1 MNRSSLPKNEVLEL
15 IHSTLKHDKSYKNGN
30 VISTMCTYPDT
41 FAQQL
46 FSTFIDRNIGDANL
60 FPGVVELENEVI
72 SSLGELLHN
81 PDAYGNIVTG
91 GTEANFLALWA
102 YRELSGKHTI
112 IVPETAHFSLYKSA
126 NILNLKTKTVK
137 VTEQRQMDIAET
149 EKAIDDDTFC
159 IVGIA
164 GTTELGVIDPISELS
179 ALCLKYNLYLHI
191 DAAFGGFVI
200 PFMKDLG
207 YDIID
212 FDFSLPGVSSITI
225 DPHKMGLC
233 PIPAGGI
240 LFRNEELT
248 KKIKWSVSYL
258 SGGHTEQTTFVSSRS
273 GAAVIAVWGMLNYL
287 GYEGYN
293 DIIQSCM
300 HVTDYLVAELD
311 KFDELYPIQHPTMN
325 IVGVASNKSNIVL
338 IAEAMRDKGWAISLF
353 TEHLR
358 IVLRQSVTKK
368 VINKFIHDIKE
379 VLTCIQAK
387 I

>member
-258 SGGHTEQTTFVSSRS
+258 SGGHTAQTTFVSSRS

-293 DIIQSCM
+293 DIIKRCM

-379 VLTCIQAK
+379 VLICIQAK

>member
-60 FPGVVELENEVI
+60 FPGVVELEKEVI

-258 SGGHTEQTTFVSSRS
+258 SGGHTAQTTFVSSRS

-293 DIIQSCM
+293 DIIKRCM

>member
-1 MNRSSLPKNEVLEL
+1 MNRNSLPKTEVLEL
-15 IHSTLKHDKSYKNGN
+15 IRSALKHDKSYKKGN

-41 FAQQL
+41 FAQEL

-60 FPGVVELENEVI
+60 FPGVVGLEKESI
-72 SSLGELLHN
+72 RMLGAMLHN
-81 PDAYGNIVTG
+81 SDAYGNIVTG

-126 NILNLKTKTVK
+126 NILNLTIKTVRVDK
-137 VTEQRQMDIAET
+137 QRRMNIAET

-179 ALCLKYNLYLHI
+179 ELCIKHKIYLHI

-200 PFMKDLG
+200 PFMKDMG
-207 YDIID
+207 YDVAD
-212 FDFSLPGVSSITI
+212 FDFAFPGVTSITI
-225 DPHKMGLC
+225 DPHKMGMC

-240 LFRNEELT
+240 LFRNKELT
-248 KKIKWSVSYL
+248 RKIEWSVSYL
-258 SGGHTEQTTFVSSRS
+258 SGGHTAQTTFVSTRS
-273 GAAVIAVWGMLNYL
+273 GASVIAVWGMLNYL

-293 DIIQSCM
+293 DIIKRCL
-300 HVTDYLVAELD
+300 HVREHLLSELA
-311 KFDELYPIQHPTMN
+311 KIEELSPIQPPIMN
-325 IVGVASNKSNIVL
+325 IVGVTSTKYNIVL
-338 IAEAMRDKGWAISLF
+338 IAEALRGKGWAISLF
-353 TEHLR
+353 TEHMR
-358 IVLRQSVTKK
+358 IVLRPSVTKK
-368 VINKFIHDIKE
+368 VIDSFIHDIKE

>member
-15 IHSTLKHDKSYKNGN
+15 IHSTLKHDKSYKKGN

-287 GYEGYN
+287 GYEGYD
-293 DIIQSCM
+293 DIIKRCM

-379 VLTCIQAK
+379 VLICIQAK

>member
-15 IHSTLKHDKSYKNGN
+15 IHSTLKHDKSYKKGN

-258 SGGHTEQTTFVSSRS
+258 SGGHTAQTTFVSSRS

-293 DIIQSCM
+293 DIIKRCM

>member
-15 IHSTLKHDKSYKNGN
+15 IHSTLKHDKSYKKGN

-60 FPGVVELENEVI
+60 FPGVVELEKEVI

-179 ALCLKYNLYLHI
+179 ALCLKHNLYLHI

-248 KKIKWSVSYL
+248 KKIKWRVSYL

-311 KFDELYPIQHPTMN
+311 KIDELYPIQHPTMN

-379 VLTCIQAK
+379 VLICIQAK

>member
-60 FPGVVELENEVI
+60 FPGVVELEKEVI

-379 VLTCIQAK
+379 VLICIQAK

>member
-287 GYEGYN
+287 GYEGYD
-293 DIIQSCM
+293 DIIKRCM

-368 VINKFIHDIKE
+368 
-379 VLTCIQAK
+379 
-387 I
+387 

>member
-60 FPGVVELENEVI
+60 FPGVVELEKEVI

>member
-1 MNRSSLPKNEVLEL
+1 MNRNSLAKNEVLEL
-15 IHSTLKHDKSYKNGN
+15 IRSTLKHDKSYKKGN

-41 FAQQL
+41 FAQEL
-46 FSTFIDRNIGDANL
+46 FSTFIDRNIGDSNL
-60 FPGVVELENEVI
+60 FPGVVKLEKESI
-72 SSLGELLHN
+72 HLLGEMLHN

-126 NILNLKTKTVK
+126 NILNLTVKTVR
-137 VTEQRQMDIAET
+137 VNEQRQMDIAET

-179 ALCLKYNLYLHI
+179 DLCLKHKLYLHI

-200 PFMKDLG
+200 PFMKDMG
-207 YDIID
+207 YDVAD
-212 FDFSLPGVSSITI
+212 FDFALPGVSSITI
-225 DPHKMGLC
+225 DPHKMGMC

-240 LFRNEELT
+240 LFRNKELT
-248 KKIKWSVSYL
+248 KKIEWSVSYL
-258 SGGHTEQTTFVSSRS
+258 SGGHTAQTTFVSSRS
-273 GAAVIAVWGMLNYL
+273 GASVVAVWGMLNYL

-293 DIIQSCM
+293 DIIKKCM
-300 HVTDYLVAELD
+300 HVREHLLSELA
-311 KFDELYPIQHPTMN
+311 KIDELCPIQSPIMN
-325 IVGVASNKSNIVL
+325 IVGVTSTKYNIVL
-338 IAEAMRDKGWAISLF
+338 IAEALRDKGWSISLF
-353 TEHLR
+353 TEHMR
-358 IVLRQSVTKK
+358 IVLRPSVTKI
-368 VINKFIHDIKE
+368 VIDSFIHDIKE
-379 VLTCIQAK
+379 VLSCIQAK

>member
-293 DIIQSCM
+293 DIIKRCM

>member
-15 IHSTLKHDKSYKNGN
+15 IHSTLKHDKSYKKGN

-60 FPGVVELENEVI
+60 FPGVVELEKEVI

-258 SGGHTEQTTFVSSRS
+258 SGGHTAQTTFVSSRS

-293 DIIQSCM
+293 DIIKRCM

>member
-287 GYEGYN
+287 GYEGYD
-293 DIIQSCM
+293 DIIKRCM

-311 KFDELYPIQHPTMN
+311 KIDELYPIQHPTMN

-379 VLTCIQAK
+379 VLICIQAK

>member
-258 SGGHTEQTTFVSSRS
+258 SGGHTAQTTFVSSRS

-293 DIIQSCM
+293 DIIKRCM

>member
-15 IHSTLKHDKSYKNGN
+15 IRTALKHDKSYKNGN
-30 VISTMCTYPDT
+30 VISTMCTYPDK
-41 FAQQL
+41 FAQEL

-60 FPGVVELENEVI
+60 FPGVVELEKEAI
-72 SSLGELLHN
+72 HMLGSLLHN
-81 PDAYGNIVTG
+81 PNAYGNIVTG

-137 VTEQRQMDIAET
+137 VTEQRQMDITET
-149 EKAIDDDTFC
+149 EEAIDDDTFC

-179 ALCLKYNLYLHI
+179 TLCEKYKLYLHI

-200 PFMKDLG
+200 PFLKDMN
-207 YDIID
+207 YDVED

-225 DPHKMGLC
+225 DSHKMGMC

-248 KKIKWSVSYL
+248 EKIKWSVSYL
-258 SGGHTEQTTFVSSRS
+258 SGGNTAQTTFVSSRS
-273 GAAVIAVWGMLNYL
+273 GASVIVVWGMLNYL
-287 GYEGYN
+287 GFEGYN
-293 DIIQSCM
+293 YIIKKCM
-300 HVTDYLVAELD
+300 HVTNYLIAELD
-311 KFDELYPIQHPTMN
+311 KIEELSPILPPTMN
-325 IVGVASNKSNIVL
+325 IVGVTSPKYNIVL
-338 IAEAMRDKGWAISLF
+338 IAEALRNKGWAISLF

-358 IVLRQSVTKK
+358 IVLRPSVTKK

>member
-15 IHSTLKHDKSYKNGN
+15 IRAALKHDKSYKNGN
-30 VISTMCTYPDT
+30 VISTMCTYPDK
-41 FAQQL
+41 FAQEL

-60 FPGVVELENEVI
+60 FPGVIELEKETI
-72 SSLGELLHN
+72 QMLGDMLHN
-81 PDAYGNIVTG
+81 PYAYGNIVTG

-126 NILNLKTKTVK
+126 NILNLNIKTVK
-137 VTEQRQMDIAET
+137 VTRQRQMDIAEA

-164 GTTELGVIDPISELS
+164 GTTELGVIDPIYKLS
-179 ALCLKYNLYLHI
+179 ALCEKYKLYLHI

-200 PFMKDLG
+200 PFLKDMG
-207 YDIID
+207 YDADD

-225 DPHKMGLC
+225 DPHKMGMC

-248 KKIKWSVSYL
+248 EKIKWSVSYL
-258 SGGHTEQTTFVSSRS
+258 SGGNTAQTTFVSSRS
-273 GAAVIAVWGMLNYL
+273 GASVIAVWGMLNYL
-287 GYEGYN
+287 GFEGYN
-293 DIIQSCM
+293 NIIKKCM
-300 HVTDYLVAELD
+300 HVTSYLIAELN
-311 KFDELYPIQHPTMN
+311 KIEELSPIQLPTMN
-325 IVGVASNKSNIVL
+325 IVGVTSQKYNIVQ
-338 IAEAMRDKGWAISLF
+338 IAEALRDKGWAISLF

-358 IVLRQSVTKK
+358 IVLRPSVTKK

-379 VLTCIQAK
+379 VLKCIQAK

>member
-41 FAQQL
+41 FAQHL

-60 FPGVVELENEVI
+60 FPGVVELEKEVI

-287 GYEGYN
+287 GYEGYD
-293 DIIQSCM
+293 DIIKRCM

-379 VLTCIQAK
+379 VLICIQAK